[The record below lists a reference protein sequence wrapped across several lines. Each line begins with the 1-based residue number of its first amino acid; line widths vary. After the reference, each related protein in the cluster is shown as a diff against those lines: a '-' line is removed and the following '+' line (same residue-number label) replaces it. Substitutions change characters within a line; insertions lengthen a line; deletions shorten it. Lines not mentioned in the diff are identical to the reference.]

1 METDPEILLR
11 AIKLWSKV
19 MLLVLAVYL
28 LLFVLDR
35 QMKNAIVAESKA
47 LREEV
52 ARVRRG
58 ESPADQ
64 AGRSTADAGDDGL
77 VPVADG
83 PGAPEAAVADG
94 DAGEAGKVDGIG
106 RPPSRGGVNAGGT
119 RIRPGELRAAVQ
131 SFAVA

>member
-1 METDPEILLR
+1 LTEINGEDVKTGRLFG
-11 AIKLWSKV
+11 
-19 MLLVLAVYL
+19 L
-28 LLFVLDR
+28 LLILAALTMVIVLFVDQRIKKDILT
-35 QMKNAIVAESKA
+35 ESAK
-47 LREEV
+47 LREEI

-64 AGRSTADAGDDGL
+64 AGRSDGHAGDDGL

-94 DAGEAGKVDGIG
+94 GDSPAPAVDGIG

-119 RIRPGELRAAVQ
+119 RIRPGELRPAVQ
-131 SFAVA
+131 SFAGP

>member
-1 METDPEILLR
+1 MDSEDLLR
-11 AIKLWSKV
+11 AVKLWSKV
-19 MLLVLAVYL
+19 MLLMLAVYL
-28 LLFVLDR
+28 LLFALDR

-64 AGRSTADAGDDGL
+64 AGRSDGHAGDDGL

-83 PGAPEAAVADG
+83 PGAQAEAVADG
-94 DAGEAGKVDGIG
+94 GDSPAPAVDGIG

-119 RIRPGELRAAVQ
+119 RIRPGELRPAVQ